1 MRNSGFIRS
10 TIIIITFLFAVY
22 GRKVFFSFTGISV
35 DSYPVRLLFHFG
47 WWTIPVLAVT
57 GILYGYKNILKELCI
72 DKGVLAGVAFATI
85 TVLPMFVS
93 SAIAGKPS
101 DSTSGLELI
110 SNTFFSGFFEELVFR
125 GFLFGL
131 LFRKLNWGF
140 VPAAVLGAIIFGSGH
155 LYQGSSFAE
164 TTGVFLVTF
173 LGGAWFAWLFI
184 EWKENLWVPIF
195 LHVFMNLSW
204 ILFDIGE
211 NALGNFFTNIFRVV
225 TIAFTIVGTIF
236 YNRKFDYFR
245 ITKENLIINNK

>member
-140 VPAAVLGAIIFGSGH
+140 VPAAVLGAIIFWLRPPLSG
-155 LYQGSSFAE
+155 
-164 TTGVFLVTF
+164 
-173 LGGAWFAWLFI
+173 
-184 EWKENLWVPIF
+184 
-195 LHVFMNLSW
+195 
-204 ILFDIGE
+204 
-211 NALGNFFTNIFRVV
+211 FFFC
-225 TIAFTIVGTIF
+225 
-236 YNRKFDYFR
+236 
-245 ITKENLIINNK
+245 